1 MGRGMNRI
9 PLPPV
14 LACVLCLP
22 LAESPSIVAAPD
34 PASGVKVAE
43 PPRSWPEPVA
53 NSRARRAGLFTL
65 YFENDYFGGTDEH
78 YTNGAKFSWM
88 TPDLTDWGQRG
99 WRRGFLDVLPFVNRP
114 DTEKNFGFSFG
125 QAIYTPHNTDV
136 AVPDPTDRPYA
147 GWSYLELS
155 FISKNTSRAD
165 IVSIQAGV
173 VGSNS
178 RAEQTQKTV
187 HRILGDSIPQGWD
200 YQLRNEPGLNLV
212 YERRQ
217 RLAART
223 VGDRLGVDLIPHVGV
238 SLGTV
243 QTYANAGA
251 LVRFG
256 FNLPTDFGVALSRG
270 GAIGAA
276 PGDDRDPRVAPDR
289 DASFFVFAAGE
300 GRAVAHDVFL
310 DGNVW
315 KDSPSV
321 KKEPFVADLSAGVG
335 IIAGRWQLT
344 ATLVHR
350 TREFETQRDDW
361 SAFGSV
367 TLSVAF

>member
-1 MGRGMNRI
+1 MNRLSLLPALACAFCLSEAKLPVAAA
-9 PLPPV
+9 PLP
-14 LACVLCLP
+14 
-22 LAESPSIVAAPD
+22 E
-34 PASGVKVAE
+34 SGVEKVE
-43 PPRSWPEPVA
+43 PARSMPEPVT
-53 NSRARRAGLFTL
+53 NGRARRAGLFTL

-78 YTNGAKFSWM
+78 YTNGAKLSWM

-99 WRRGFLDVLPFVNRP
+99 WRRGFLDALPFVNRP
-114 DTEKNFGFSFG
+114 ETEKNFGFSFG

-136 AVPDPTDRPYA
+136 TVPDPTDRPYA

-155 FISKNTSRAD
+155 FISKDTRRAD

-187 HRILGDSIPQGWD
+187 HRILGNDIPQGWD
-200 YQLRNEPGLNLV
+200 HQLRNEPGLNLV

-217 RLAART
+217 RLVGRAL
-223 VGDRLGVDLIPHVGV
+223 GDRLGIDLVPHVGV

-243 QTYANAGA
+243 QTYANAGT
-251 LVRFG
+251 LLRLGV
-256 FNLPTDFGVALSRG
+256 NLPTDFGVALSRG

-289 DASFFVFAAGE
+289 DASVFVFGAAE

-321 KKEPFVADLSAGVG
+321 KKENFVADLSVGLG

-367 TLSVAF
+367 TLSAAF